1 MTYASSFGVASIA
14 PNLSKRYAKLL
25 NNLNTIAVR
34 EQSGVELVKQLTGRE
49 AKLVVDPTLLLSKAD
64 WEPYMKPLAKIS
76 TQYILIYQ
84 LFPSQTVIDV
94 ALKIGKEKN
103 LPVYNICKRAYGM
116 KKLSEST
123 ISWMPVLQNSFG

>member
-25 NNLNTIAVR
+25 NNLDTIAVR

-94 ALKIGKEKN
+94 ALKIGKREKS
-103 LPVYNICKRAYGM
+103 PSI
-116 KKLSEST
+116 
-123 ISWMPVLQNSFG
+123 